1 MTPEQRAA
9 SRVGMRQYARGR
21 AYDPDRFGGVTPYHE
36 DPERKTTVEDSADA
50 EEKPT
55 PVGAAAHSG
64 PVPEKERI
72 HGEEPETL
80 DTQLEEL
87 NEELDTAIDGES
99 ADENKEN

>member
-1 MTPEQRAA
+1 MLNT
-9 SRVGMRQYARGR
+9 
-21 AYDPDRFGGVTPYHE
+21 VT
-36 DPERKTTVEDSADA
+36 R
-50 EEKPT
+50 
-55 PVGAAAHSG
+55 AAAHSG